1 MLAAAAAAM
10 MLAACGG
17 GGDGGAG
24 AGAPAANSTAGP
36 AGGTGVTGSQAAASP
51 APAAPITAAQARA
64 CYAVSG
70 NPAAPVTGAVGM
82 LPARGAA
89 GVSGYHVLDDARAAG
104 LCYANYRREQVGLP
118 PLGVRDPLGTA
129 AQNHSAYMLANQLLT
144 HDESAGQPGFTG
156 ATAETRIQALYP
168 TNATAEVVATAN
180 KWTSVAGANLTLAP
194 RDALVVDLINAPFHR
209 AALLGGYAS
218 AGSGYAERVGAGSNG
233 GTAASY
239 YQTIDLADASPG
251 GAANLMVAYPYD
263 GQADV
268 PASWVNHESPDP
280 APAYAGRTVGYPVT
294 LQAIDSALAFNAD
307 TFTITDAQGRNVD
320 CAKVDA
326 RTAGMAS
333 AARGLAICTPLAP
346 LASGQRYHVTVTG
359 TLGGQGVNLSWAFT
373 TL

>member
-1 MLAAAAAAM
+1 MLAAAAATV
-10 MLAACGG
+10 MLTACG
-17 GGDGGAG
+17 GGDGGAS
-24 AGAPAANSTAGP
+24 APAANSAAG
-36 AGGTGVTGSQAAASP
+36 ASGATGATSGAAAQTAAP
-51 APAAPITAAQARA
+51 APGSPLAAAQARA
-64 CYAVSG
+64 CYTVSG
-70 NPAAPVTGAVGM
+70 SPAAPVTGAIGV

-118 PLGVRDPLGTA
+118 PLTARDPLGTA

-180 KWTSVAGANLTLAP
+180 KWTSAAGANLTLAP
-194 RDALVVDLINAPFHR
+194 RDALVVDLVNAPFHR
-209 AALLGGYAS
+209 AVLLGGYAS
-218 AGSGYAERVGAGSNG
+218 AGSGYAESVGAGSNG

-239 YQTIDLADASPG
+239 YQTIDLADASQG

-268 PASWVNHESPDP
+268 PASWVNNESPNP
-280 APAYAGRTVGYPVT
+280 APAYAGRTIGYPVT
-294 LQAIDSALAFNAD
+294 LQAIDSSLAFNAD

-320 CAKVDA
+320 CVKVDA

-346 LASGQRYHVTVTG
+346 LASGQRYQVTVTG
-359 TLGGQGVNLSWAFT
+359 TLGGHGVNLSWAFT